1 MPSISSLAQNRPA
14 PRELLQ
20 LQLSSNIETGKVK
33 AGDQS
38 ALSSSIDT
46 IDASLRSAGR
56 PPRDAA
62 PSSNGP
68 RNTRARVESLVDAQV
83 KSGAL
88 TADQGAEL
96 KQVFADAFG
105 QGRPDGRGGPEERGG
120 PEREG
125 GKGPGGPGGPPGG
138 PGGPRGAGGPPPPKP
153 DDSGSSSSSST
164 SAANALKELLKKLQ
178 DRLENTSTYAA
189 SGSATTKTSSRSLV
203 VDYTA

>member
-1 MPSISSLAQNRPA
+1 MPSISSLAQNRLA

-125 GKGPGGPGGPPGG
+125 SKGPGGPPGG

>member
-125 GKGPGGPGGPPGG
+125 GKGPGGPPGG